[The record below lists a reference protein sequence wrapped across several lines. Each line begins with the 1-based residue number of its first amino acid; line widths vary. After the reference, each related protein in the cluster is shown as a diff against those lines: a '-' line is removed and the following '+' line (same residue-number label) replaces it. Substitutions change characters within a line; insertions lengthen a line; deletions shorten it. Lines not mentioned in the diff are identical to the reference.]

1 MKFAVLLIPSGLL
14 NVFVIAYSRLARSDH
29 IPSRI
34 EYNCVRKDLRH
45 PPVDASSLK
54 RLMFQSALT
63 GVRIRL
69 VALTGAIP

>member
-1 MKFAVLLIPSGLL
+1 MVLLVAFGILY
-14 NVFVIAYSRLARSDH
+14 VFFVAYSNPARSDH
-29 IPSRI
+29 IPLTN
-34 EYNCVRKDLRH
+34 EYNCERKNLRH

-54 RLMFQSALT
+54 RLMFRSALT